1 MQQYTATNQA
11 YLLTQN
17 PAATDV
23 RPFREWKAA
32 GRSVKKG
39 EKALRVW
46 VPKPFTKADEQHE
59 RDGQQPARFILG
71 PVFDISQTEP
81 TADYEARVEA
91 KREAKAAR
99 RERRAA

>member
-1 MQQYTATNQA
+1 MRQYTMKNQA
-11 YLLTQN
+11 YLLSQN

-23 RPFREWKAA
+23 RSFKEWKLA

-46 VPKPFTKADEQHE
+46 VPKPFTKADEQRE
-59 RDGQQPARFILG
+59 LDGQQPARFTLG

-81 TADYEARVEA
+81 ESEREARLTA
-91 KREAKAAR
+91 KREARA
-99 RERRAA
+99 ERRAA

>member
-1 MQQYTATNQA
+1 MQQYTVKNQA

-17 PAATDV
+17 PTVTDV
-23 RPFREWKAA
+23 RSFTEWKAA

-46 VPKPFTKADEQHE
+46 VPKVREDPETGKVAE
-59 RDGQQPARFILG
+59 RFILG

-81 TADYEARVEA
+81 ESEREARIAA
-91 KREAKAAR
+91 KRDTRAAR
-99 RERRAA
+99 RAGHAERRAA

>member
-1 MQQYTATNQA
+1 MQQYTAKNQ
-11 YLLTQN
+11 LFLIGQN
-17 PAATDV
+17 PAASDV
-23 RPFREWKAA
+23 RSFREWKAA
-32 GRSVKKG
+32 GCSIKKG

-46 VPKPFTKADEQHE
+46 VPKPSTKADEQRE

-91 KREAKAAR
+91 KRQAKVDRRQCHAA
-99 RERRAA
+99 